1 MAPPVSP
8 VSPPHLLHLFSTF
21 AAGGPQVRTAAL
33 IRAAGPAFRHTIV
46 ALDGNFAC
54 RERLADLREG
64 PDGIIAY
71 ADPPKRGWL
80 GGNVLRFARLIDQ
93 AKPDAVL
100 TYNWGAIE
108 AVVGA
113 RVAGGRSLIHVEDG
127 FGPEEARGLL
137 WRRVAFRRIVLPFAR
152 KVVVP
157 SHGLARIA
165 AERWRVPAAKL
176 VHLQNGIDL
185 DYFAPV
191 EPESRARRDELR
203 EQWGARAVD
212 CVVGTVAR
220 LRAEKGLELLLAS
233 FAVLRARTPAS
244 GAARV
249 RLVVVGDGPEEERL
263 RAEATRIGVAGEVV
277 FAGACA
283 DARDALRAFDLF
295 AMTSHTEQMPIS
307 LLEAMGCGLAVVAT
321 DVGDVSRMV
330 AEANRPFVRSGRD
343 PTVLSDVI
351 VSLRHDP
358 ARRAALGAANR
369 QKALAEYSLPTMVGR
384 WRGLWEEVARS

>member
-1 MAPPVSP
+1 MPS
-8 VSPPHLLHLFSTF
+8 SPHLLHLFSTF

-33 IRAAGPAFRHTIV
+33 IRAAGAAFRHTIV
-46 ALDGNFAC
+46 ALDGNFGC
-54 RERLADLREG
+54 RERLAGLQ
-64 PDGIIAY
+64 DGIVAY
-71 ADPPKRGWL
+71 EDPPKRGWL
-80 GGNVLRFARLIDQ
+80 GGNVLRFAHLIDRVR
-93 AKPDAVL
+93 PDLVL

-113 RVAGGRSLIHVEDG
+113 RVAGGRPLIHVEDG

-137 WRRVAFRRIVLPFAR
+137 RRRVAFRRIVLPFAR

-157 SHGLARIA
+157 SHRLARIA
-165 AERWRVPAAKL
+165 AERWRVPETKL
-176 VHLQNGIDL
+176 VLVPNGIDL
-185 DYFAPV
+185 EHFQPV
-191 EPESRARRDELR
+191 ELESRVRRDELR
-203 EQWGARAVD
+203 EQWGARAID
-212 CVVGTVAR
+212 CVIGTVAR
-220 LRAEKGLELLLAS
+220 LRPEKGLDLLLAS
-233 FAVLRARTPAS
+233 FATLRARTPAS

-263 RAEATRIGVAGEVV
+263 RAEATRIGVAGEAREVV

-295 AMTSHTEQMPIS
+295 ALTSHTEQMPIS

-321 DVGDVSRMV
+321 DVGDVARMV
-330 AEANRPFVRSGRD
+330 AEANRPFVRAGRD
-343 PTVLSDVI
+343 PTVLSDAL

-369 QKALAEYSLPTMVGR
+369 QKALAEYSLETMVER
-384 WRGLWEEVARS
+384 WRGLWDEMARA